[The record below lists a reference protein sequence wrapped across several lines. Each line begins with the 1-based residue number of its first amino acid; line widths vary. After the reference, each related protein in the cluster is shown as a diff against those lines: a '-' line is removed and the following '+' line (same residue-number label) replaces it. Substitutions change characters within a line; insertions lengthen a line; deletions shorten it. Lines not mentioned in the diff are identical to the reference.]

1 MTLYLNYSLKTPEER
16 IKVAN
21 EIIKTSTS
29 PQTLSALSDYI
40 LFITDK
46 GQTKKEKKEE
56 NPIITKNREYTVSKR
71 QISYEQLVASLQNGE
86 DGLHN
91 LIINDKNQF
100 LDRKNKITQEE
111 LDTYPQLKEQMD
123 ILINLQNKLEKATG
137 NTRRVL
143 KKQIIEQ

>member
-1 MTLYLNYSLKTPEER
+1 MTLYLDYSLKTPEER
-16 IKVAN
+16 IQAAN
-21 EIIKTSTS
+21 KIMKTTTS

-46 GQTKKEKKEE
+46 GQTKKEKQEE

-71 QISYEQLVASLQNGE
+71 QISYEQLIASLQNGE

-91 LIINDKNQF
+91 LITNDKNQF
-100 LDRKNKITQEE
+100 LDRKDKITQEE
-111 LDTYPQLKEQMD
+111 LDAFPQLQEQMD
-123 ILINLQNKLEKATG
+123 ILIKLQNKLDKTTG
-137 NTRRVL
+137 NKHRAL